1 MADLAPADLEA
12 RVIFLRR
19 EVRRLKALE
28 RTTKHA
34 LRVAAS
40 ELTIRE
46 AECHRYGIPLAPNPP
61 HA

>member
-1 MADLAPADLEA
+1 MVPADLEA

-40 ELTIRE
+40 ELAIRE
-46 AECHRYGIPLAPNPP
+46 AECRRYGVALAPLSP